1 MTMHPTKYCQNCGK
15 LVEPIDQCV
24 CISLDKKLEVAQ
36 MIEKHA
42 HELVNEPITV
52 KIKRIH
58 PDAVLPRYAH
68 DGDAGFDLV
77 AVEDVIIEPG
87 ETKLVRTGLAVELP
101 PGYELQVRP
110 RSGMTLKTKLRVQL
124 GTVDSNYRG
133 EIGVIVDNIAPL
145 ETDYEEKYEYNN
157 DDELEYWGMEVSV
170 QSDYRVLGI
179 DENIVETDGEYS
191 IGTYIIRKGDRIA
204 QAVINAVPR
213 TSFVEV
219 NKLSESERGAGGFG
233 SSGTKLDELLAKV
246 TPENRHEEIDL

>member
-1 MTMHPTKYCQNCGK
+1 MTMHPTKYCPNCGK

-24 CISLDKKLEVAQ
+24 CIPLGKKLEVAQ

-42 HELVNEPITV
+42 HKIAEINDIKV
-52 KIKRIH
+52 KIKRTH
-58 PDAVLPRYAH
+58 PDATLPRYAH

-110 RSGMTLKTKLRVQL
+110 RSGVTLKTKLRVQS

-145 ETDYEEKYEYNN
+145 YLADGWGPA
-157 DDELEYWGMEVSV
+157 LEGTAYLVDGFK
-170 QSDYRVLGI
+170 I
-179 DENIVETDGEYS
+179 TDGNFVY
-191 IGTYIIRKGDRIA
+191 GTYIIRKGDRIA

-213 TSFVEV
+213 ASFVEV
-219 NKLSESERGAGGFG
+219 DELSESERGTGGFG
-233 SSGTKLDELLAKV
+233 SSGTNLDELLSKV
-246 TPENRHEEIDL
+246 TPKNRHEEIDL